1 MASDDLGVPGA
12 LSAARLPRP
21 DDVNM
26 RASDSPAF
34 GHRTTVRSLVLCL
47 VLVASTTTLFAQAPA
62 AREST
67 PNVDGLPVIEVPPA
81 AGTATTLVI
90 VLTGDGGWADI
101 DKSMARVFSTSG
113 MAVVGLNARA
123 YLSPAK
129 TPAQSAADVGRIAR
143 YYAAKWHTR
152 RLVLVGYSRG
162 AMMAPFVVNRLDQE
176 VRSQLVL
183 TAMLGLP
190 ITANFQFHLIDLVRD
205 SKREE
210 DIAVMP
216 ELERMRG
223 LRMLCVY
230 GTQVQDSAC
239 RSADAALLTRVAI
252 EGDHHFD
259 RNYDALARLILRE
272 IPE

>member
-1 MASDDLGVPGA
+1 MSMARPLALVPRATARCLLPCLA
-12 LSAARLPRP
+12 LVMSATGLI
-21 DDVNM
+21 
-26 RASDSPAF
+26 
-34 GHRTTVRSLVLCL
+34 
-47 VLVASTTTLFAQAPA
+47 AQAPRSA
-62 AREST
+62 APST
-67 PNVDGLPVIEVPPA
+67 VNVDGLPVIEVPPE
-81 AGTATTLVI
+81 AGTASTLVI

-101 DKSMARVFSTSG
+101 DKSMARVFSTSAL
-113 MAVVGLNARA
+113 AVVGLNARA

-143 YYAAKWHTR
+143 YYAARWHTR

-162 AMMAPFVVNRLDQE
+162 AMMAPFVVNRLDPD
-176 VRSQLVL
+176 VRAQLVL

-190 ITANFQFHLIDLVRD
+190 MTANFQFHLIDLVRD
-205 SKREE
+205 SKRDD

-230 GTQVQDSAC
+230 GTQEQDSAC
-239 RSADAALLTRVAI
+239 RSADAALLTRVPI
-252 EGDHHFD
+252 QGDHHFD
-259 RNYDALARLILRE
+259 RNYDALAQLILRA